1 MRYNGSVMN
10 DTKRNLI
17 VNDLVAN
24 VGTTV
29 NRTQLIAFGQ
39 KHSVN
44 PTFLMK
50 NKVGRGVYDISEF
63 VTGSVNAVAQAIEL
77 TDEEILD
84 SQRRRF
90 RTLDRM
96 AFGVVAGNVR
106 SMIVSGPAG
115 IGKTYT
121 IEGILESAEAEGKI
135 KYEKISGFVKATGLF
150 KTLWNNRHEN
160 CVILIDDAD
169 SAFDDEVALNLL
181 KAALDTNKRRVIS
194 WRSEKI
200 FMDEVG
206 EEIPSSFEYRGSMI
220 FITNKNFEQVIAQGK
235 NMAPHFQ
242 ALISRSFYLDLNF
255 ESTRE
260 YILRIEDVL
269 KTTDMAYTVG
279 LTESDTAYL
288 IAFVKKNQKRMREL
302 SLRMV
307 LKLANL
313 LAFSNS
319 RADFEDMAET
329 AALRRK

>member
-1 MRYNGSVMN
+1 MSE
-10 DTKRNLI
+10 TKKTTLVNELI
-17 VNDLVAN
+17 AN
-24 VGTTV
+24 FGTTI
-29 NRTQLIAFGQ
+29 NRNQMMSLAS
-39 KHSVN
+39 KHGVN
-44 PTFLMK
+44 PGFLTK

-63 VTGSVNAVAQAIEL
+63 VGSAAAAAPIAQISEK
-77 TDEEILD
+77 TDEELLD
-84 SQRRRF
+84 SMRRRF

-96 AFGVVAGNVR
+96 AAGVVAGRVR

-121 IEGILESAEAEGKI
+121 IEGMLEAAQDENKI
-135 KYEKISGFVKATGLF
+135 QYEKVSGFVKATGLF

-194 WRSEKI
+194 WRSEKV

-220 FITNKNFEQVIAQGK
+220 FITNKNFEQIIAQGK
-235 NMAPHFQ
+235 NIAPHFQ
-242 ALISRSFYLDLNF
+242 ALISRSFYIDLNLD
-255 ESTRE
+255 SVRE

-269 KTTDMAYTVG
+269 KSTDMAYTLG
-279 LTESDTAYL
+279 LSDSDTSYL
-288 IAFVKKNQKRMREL
+288 VNYVKKNQNRMREL

-307 LKLANL
+307 LKMTNILS
-313 LAFSNS
+313 F
-319 RADFEDMAET
+319 ADSVEEFEDI
-329 AALRRK
+329 AASTCLRRK

>member
-1 MRYNGSVMN
+1 MK

-39 KHSVN
+39 KHEIN

-63 VTGSVNAVAQAIEL
+63 VSNSSSIVDSEVTEK
-77 TDEEILD
+77 TDEELLD
-84 SQRRRF
+84 SMRRRF

-96 AFGVVAGNVR
+96 AAGVVAGRVR

-121 IEGILESAEAEGKI
+121 IEGMLESAQEESKI
-135 KYEKISGFVKATGLF
+135 QYEKISGFVKATGLF

-194 WRSEKI
+194 WRSEKV

-220 FITNKNFEQVIAQGK
+220 FITNKNFEQIIAQGK
-235 NMAPHFQ
+235 NIAPHFQ
-242 ALISRSFYLDLNF
+242 ALISRSFYIDLNF
-255 ESTRE
+255 DSVRE

-269 KTTDMAYTVG
+269 KSTDMAYTLG
-279 LTESDTAYL
+279 LSDSDTSYL
-288 IAFVKKNQKRMREL
+288 VNYVKKNQKRMREL

-307 LKLANL
+307 LKMANIL
-313 LAFSNS
+313 SF
-319 RADFEDMAET
+319 ADSIEEFEDI
-329 AALRRK
+329 AASTCLRRK

>member
-1 MRYNGSVMN
+1 MINE
-10 DTKRNLI
+10 
-17 VNDLVAN
+17 LVAN
-24 VGTTV
+24 CGMVV
-29 NRTQLIAFGQ
+29 NRNQLLGMGEKYGI
-39 KHSVN
+39 N
-44 PTFLMK
+44 PGFLTK

-63 VTGSVNAVAQAIEL
+63 VSDSQNAGAATIAVEL
-77 TDEEILD
+77 TDEEILN

-121 IEGILESAEAEGKI
+121 IEGILEGAADDEKI

-181 KAALDTNKRRVIS
+181 KAALDTNKRRMIS

-255 ESTRE
+255 ESQRE

-269 KTTDMAYTVG
+269 KNTDMAYSIG
-279 LTESDTAYL
+279 LTEADTTYL
-288 IAFVKKNQKRMREL
+288 IDFVKKNQKRMREL
-302 SLRMV
+302 SLRII
-307 LKLANL
+307 LKIANL
-313 LAFSNS
+313 LVFSDS
-319 RADFEDMAET
+319 RTDFEDMAET
-329 AALRRK
+329 AVLRRK